1 MTEVDFGYRLRDNG
15 VMNFETP
22 QHTDGTPSSD
32 ALRPVAAQDALRPV
46 ASQDALRPVVMIGR
60 QHILKSAGDLI
71 DGDRAKDYGDAYVM
85 HARIAA
91 GWSQILGIDI
101 APHQVA
107 LCMSWLKISRLV
119 ESPDHADSY
128 VDLVAYGALAGEIR
142 SRDSA
147 KAE

>member
-1 MTEVDFGYRLRDNG
+1 MTEMDFGFRMWDNG

-22 QHTDGTPSSD
+22 HHTDGTPTPEE
-32 ALRPVAAQDALRPV
+32 ACVPL
-46 ASQDALRPVVMIGR
+46 MIGR

-91 GWSQILGIDI
+91 GWSQILGIDV

>member
-1 MTEVDFGYRLRDNG
+1 MIDFGYRLRDKG
-15 VMNFETP
+15 AMNFETP
-22 QHTDGTPSSD
+22 HHTDGTPTPEE
-32 ALRPVAAQDALRPV
+32 ALRPVAAQDA
-46 ASQDALRPVVMIGR
+46 SHPVVPLMIGR

-91 GWSQILGIDI
+91 GWSQILGIDV

-119 ESPDHADSY
+119 ESPDHSDSY

>member
-1 MTEVDFGYRLRDNG
+1 MALAMMTDVDFGYRLSDKG
-15 VMNFETP
+15 AMNFETP
-22 QHTDGTPSSD
+22 QHTDGT
-32 ALRPVAAQDALRPV
+32 
-46 ASQDALRPVVMIGR
+46 SQDTLDPVVPLMIGR

>member
-1 MTEVDFGYRLRDNG
+1 MALATMTDVDFGYRLSDKG
-15 VMNFETP
+15 EMNFETP
-22 QHTDGTPSSD
+22 QHTDGTS
-32 ALRPVAAQDALRPV
+32 QDALRPV
-46 ASQDALRPVVMIGR
+46 ASQNASRPVVMIGR

-85 HARIAA
+85 HARIAS
-91 GWSQILGIDI
+91 GWSQIFGVEVK
-101 APHQVA
+101 PHQVA
-107 LCMSWLKISRLV
+107 LAMSWLKISRLV
-119 ESPDHADSY
+119 ESPDHTDSY

>member
-1 MTEVDFGYRLRDNG
+1 MMTDVDFGYRLRDNG

-22 QHTDGTPSSD
+22 QHIDGTPSSD
-32 ALRPVAAQDALRPV
+32 ASRPVAAQDA
-46 ASQDALRPVVMIGR
+46 SRPVVMIGR

-91 GWSQILGIDI
+91 GWSQILGIDV

-107 LCMSWLKISRLV
+107 LCMVFLKISRLV

>member
-1 MTEVDFGYRLRDNG
+1 MIDFGYRLRDKG
-15 VMNFETP
+15 AMNFETP
-22 QHTDGTPSSD
+22 HHTDGTSQD
-32 ALRPVAAQDALRPV
+32 TLDPVAAQDALH
-46 ASQDALRPVVMIGR
+46 PVVPLMIGR

-91 GWSQILGIDI
+91 GWSQILGIDV

-119 ESPDHADSY
+119 ESPDHSDSY